1 MYMIYVDESGDDGL
15 RPGGTDFFV
24 ISGVI
29 IHESYW
35 NEIFQRFLDLRRNLS
50 RNFAI
55 PQRIAF
61 HATDIV
67 NGHGDFHHSRYGLH
81 PHERFE
87 IYRQI
92 IEFLAQLQEIRVL
105 NVVTRK
111 RLITRPDTP
120 VFEWSWEKFIQR
132 LQTFLERGGS
142 GLGVDNDYGF
152 LITDRTHDD
161 QLRRLM
167 RKLRAF
173 NYVPSMIPGSPR
185 RKLLVTKMLDDPTPR
200 DSRQS
205 YWVQMADLIAYAL
218 ARKVFPRPSLR
229 PYQFETYFDILD
241 PILLKEASH
250 YDPQGVVF
258 WP

>member
-1 MYMIYVDESGDDGL
+1 
-15 RPGGTDFFV
+15 
-24 ISGVI
+24 
-29 IHESYW
+29 
-35 NEIFQRFLDLRRNLS
+35 
-50 RNFAI
+50 
-55 PQRIAF
+55 
-61 HATDIV
+61 
-67 NGHGDFHHSRYGLH
+67 
-81 PHERFE
+81 
-87 IYRQI
+87 
-92 IEFLAQLQEIRVL
+92 VL
-105 NVVTRK
+105 NVCTRK

-152 LITDRTHDD
+152 LVTDRTHDD

-205 YWVQMADLIAYAL
+205 YWIQMADLIAYAL
-218 ARKVFPRPSLR
+218 ARKLFQRPSLN
-229 PYQFETYFDILD
+229 PYHFEIYFDILD

-250 YDPQGVVF
+250 YDPQGIVV